1 MALLKLRDYQQ
12 QALEAVR
19 ESKNRGITRQLIV
32 LPTGVGKTII
42 MAAIACLFDTRV
54 LLLAHREELIRQAH
68 EKFLLYAPN
77 MDIGICKAQ
86 KNEIDKQ
93 VVIGSVQSCIQQKRL
108 KQLKEKNFDI
118 MMIDEAHHAESA
130 SYQKLIQELGFNG
143 PRRLLIGVTA
153 TPDRA
158 DKKQLSNTFDEIVFT
173 RSIGN
178 MIKAGHL
185 PPVIGRQCFT
195 MSSLKGVKSK
205 NGDFI
210 STQLSHAVNNPMR
223 NKYIVDKY
231 KEHASGRKAI
241 AFCVDVKHTQDLAAE
256 LINQG
261 IKAAAVWG
269 AMPREDRIKVLSDLH
284 TGALDI
290 VTSCEL
296 LTEGFDE
303 DTISAILMARPTKS
317 KSLYIQMT
325 GRGLRKHHTKV
336 NCLVLDF
343 TDTNNNLDSIIS
355 LSKAIP
361 EATEIKETKPAQQEE
376 KAVAE
381 TEPNLDVEK
390 RSEVDALFGYS
401 GRVKVALGPNWG
413 FRNLI
418 ELR

>member
-1 MALLKLRDYQQ
+1 MAFLKLRDYQQ

-19 ESKNRGITRQLIV
+19 ESRSRGITRQLIV

-173 RSIGN
+173 RSIGE
-178 MIKAGHL
+178 MIKENFLPPVL
-185 PPVIGRQCFT
+185 PPVIGRRCLT
-195 MSSLKGVKSK
+195 SCSLKGVKS
-205 NGDFI
+205 N
-210 STQLSHAVNNPMR
+210 S
-223 NKYIVDKY
+223 
-231 KEHASGRKAI
+231 
-241 AFCVDVKHTQDLAAE
+241 
-256 LINQG
+256 
-261 IKAAAVWG
+261 
-269 AMPREDRIKVLSDLH
+269 
-284 TGALDI
+284 
-290 VTSCEL
+290 
-296 LTEGFDE
+296 
-303 DTISAILMARPTKS
+303 ILR
-317 KSLYIQMT
+317 
-325 GRGLRKHHTKV
+325 
-336 NCLVLDF
+336 
-343 TDTNNNLDSIIS
+343 
-355 LSKAIP
+355 
-361 EATEIKETKPAQQEE
+361 
-376 KAVAE
+376 
-381 TEPNLDVEK
+381 
-390 RSEVDALFGYS
+390 
-401 GRVKVALGPNWG
+401 
-413 FRNLI
+413 
-418 ELR
+418 